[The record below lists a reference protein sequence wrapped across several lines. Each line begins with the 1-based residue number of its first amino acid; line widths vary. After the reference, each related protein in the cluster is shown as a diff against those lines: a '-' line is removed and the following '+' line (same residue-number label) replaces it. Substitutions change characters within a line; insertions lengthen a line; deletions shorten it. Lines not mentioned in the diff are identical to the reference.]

1 MSVPALSAG
10 PSRRTSTVFVATSFV
25 AAGAASLMGGML
37 AMWLDFRA
45 KAPTRIAS
53 DGVSVIKDWLKA
65 DIAIPEVAATTM
77 MFTFLIACV
86 MAQWAVYSGRRN
98 DKSHTTLA
106 LAVTLFTGLALLNV
120 QAALWMQMDIVLR
133 DDAYQTMFYTI
144 TGMMFAIIASA
155 VVYSLV
161 AMFRVLAGRTNDNDV
176 LAAHALYWYA
186 TYGIFAALW
195 FVVYV
200 QK

>member
-10 PSRRTSTVFVATSFV
+10 PARRTSTVFVATAFV
-25 AAGAASLMGGML
+25 AAAAASLMGGML
-37 AMWLDFRA
+37 ALWLDFRA

-53 DGVSVIKDWLKA
+53 DGVSVIKDWLKK

-77 MFTFLIACV
+77 MFTFVIVCV
-86 MAQWAVYSGRRN
+86 MAQWAVYAGRRG

-106 LAVTLFTGLALLNV
+106 LAVTMFTGLALLNV
-120 QAALWMQMDIVLR
+120 QVALWMQMDIVLR
-133 DDAYQTMFYTI
+133 DDAYQTMFYTV

-161 AMFRVLAGRTNDNDV
+161 AMFRVLAGRTGDHDV

-186 TYGIFAALW
+186 TFGIFTAVWL
-195 FVVYV
+195 VVYV

>member
-1 MSVPALSAG
+1 MSVPALTAG
-10 PSRRTSTVFVATSFV
+10 PARRSSTVFVATGFV
-25 AAGAASLMGGML
+25 AAAAAALMGGML

-77 MFTFLIACV
+77 MFTFVIACI
-86 MAQWAVYSGRRN
+86 MAQWAVYAGRRN

-106 LAVTLFTGLALLNV
+106 LAITLFTGLALLNV
-120 QAALWMQMDIVLR
+120 QVALWMQIEIVLR

-161 AMFRVLAGRTNDNDV
+161 AMFRVLAGRTSDHDV

-186 TYGIFAALW
+186 TYGIFTAVW

>member
-1 MSVPALSAG
+1 MSVPALTAG
-10 PSRRTSTVFVATSFV
+10 PARRTSTVFVATGFV
-25 AAGAASLMGGML
+25 SAAAAALMGGML
-37 AMWLDFRA
+37 AIWLDFRA
-45 KAPTRIAS
+45 KAPTRIAG
-53 DGVSVIKDWLKA
+53 DGATIIKDWLKK
-65 DIAIPEVAATTM
+65 DITIPEVAANTM
-77 MFTFLIACV
+77 MFTFVIACV

-133 DDAYQTMFYTI
+133 DDAYQTMFYTV
-144 TGMMFAIIASA
+144 TGTMFALIASA

-161 AMFRVLAGRTNDNDV
+161 AMFWVLAGRTSDHDV